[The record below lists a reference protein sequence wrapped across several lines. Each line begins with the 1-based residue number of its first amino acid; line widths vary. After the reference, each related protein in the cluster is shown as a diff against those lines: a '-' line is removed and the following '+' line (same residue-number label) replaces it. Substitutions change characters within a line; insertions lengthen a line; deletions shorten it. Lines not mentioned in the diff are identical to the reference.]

1 MPNVATKYFSIQ
13 VMVFLLYKVAASNAE
28 VQKYVMKF
36 LITEL
41 HVWFFAMLGDF
52 SWSMVL
58 EWCVHLSS
66 DQQSVLMYA
75 KVGILYI
82 ISDIRIWNLYS
93 KHIGY
98 LDLWK

>member
-52 SWSMVL
+52 S
-58 EWCVHLSS
+58 
-66 DQQSVLMYA
+66 
-75 KVGILYI
+75 
-82 ISDIRIWNLYS
+82 
-93 KHIGY
+93 
-98 LDLWK
+98 